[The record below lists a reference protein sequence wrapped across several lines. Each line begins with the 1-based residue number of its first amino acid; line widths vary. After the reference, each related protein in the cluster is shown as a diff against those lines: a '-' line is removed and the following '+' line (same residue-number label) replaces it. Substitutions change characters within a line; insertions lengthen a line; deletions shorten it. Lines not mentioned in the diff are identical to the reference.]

1 MFCTLCFFDSGP
13 LQKNKSIDH
22 CGGRWKICHCLQ
34 VQETMYLQMQGPQK
48 PLPRILPAIPGA
60 SGVGRV
66 WQIRQVRAIVSG
78 ERSPFVGSCAGGVTE
93 VSGVQPQSRS
103 RPRNST
109 AGLLSM
115 LAMGAATMVT
125 QEFRPSNRVLSRMR
139 RARMARRFRNYQ
151 WEEAGKDG
159 REVRL
164 YIPVDQTINE
174 KHVEIELSERRL
186 RVALKTES
194 VIDSDLYDSVHPHES
209 HWFIDRHN
217 SHACVAVT
225 LMKKNMW
232 TQWPFLTTHE
242 AASSSSVKSSC
253 TGAVGNL
260 KQLVFHLVWSRGLR
274 LFALGKELLLC
285 FLAVTAPD
293 AKSLNQTLSLLG
305 FRFWTARRM
314 ALFPFALCEVV
325 LLQHLLDTWR

>member
-1 MFCTLCFFDSGP
+1 MSRWSRSGP
-13 LQKNKSIDH
+13 VNRPNPGNYGKYAS
-22 CGGRWKICHCLQ
+22 

-48 PLPRILPAIPGA
+48 PLPRMLPTMAGT
-60 SGVGRV
+60 SGV
-66 WQIRQVRAIVSG
+66 
-78 ERSPFVGSCAGGVTE
+78 GGVTE
-93 VSGVQPQSRS
+93 VTGVHPQSRS

-125 QEFRPSNRVLSRMR
+125 QMFRPSNRALSRMR

-174 KHVEIELSERRL
+174 KHVEIELSEQRL
-186 RVALKTES
+186 RVALKTEP
-194 VIDSDLYDSVHPHES
+194 VIDSDLFDSVHPQES

-232 TQWPFLTTHE
+232 NQWPFLTTQE
-242 AASSSSVKSSC
+242 AAS
-253 TGAVGNL
+253 
-260 KQLVFHLVWSRGLR
+260 LR
-274 LFALGKELLLC
+274 LSALGKQLLIC
-285 FLAVTAPD
+285 FLAVV
-293 AKSLNQTLSLLG
+293 
-305 FRFWTARRM
+305 M
-314 ALFPFALCEVV
+314 
-325 LLQHLLDTWR
+325 LQHLLDTWR